1 MTLLNET
8 EDRKPL
14 MTNPVDPKDQVTLE
28 ELSTSS
34 MWEAAALV
42 EVLEKKGKFQKGTG
56 SARVT
61 PEVIEPENPF
71 TNVHNE
77 HGVWYNN

>member
-42 EVLEKKGKFQKGTG
+42 EV
-56 SARVT
+56 
-61 PEVIEPENPF
+61 
-71 TNVHNE
+71 
-77 HGVWYNN
+77 